1 MFSHKALYED
11 DNEDVL
17 VSKGYARGENPWLR
31 LRPRRARPTVAS
43 PIPVAD
49 EEAARRM
56 DGRPNAESTD
66 AAHSTSTD
74 SVTEV
79 EPYMSVTVCLGLLVG
94 VTVVSATAPY

>member
-1 MFSHKALYED
+1 LFSHKALYED

-31 LRPRRARPTVAS
+31 LRPRRAGPTVAS
-43 PIPVAD
+43 PTPMVD
-49 EEAARRM
+49 EEMSRSR
-56 DGRPNAESTD
+56 NAEGTD
-66 AAHSTSTD
+66 AEHSTSTD
-74 SVTEV
+74 PGTEV